1 METLMKYFNRKT
13 ILSIVL
19 STLLLNLSSQSN
31 TDEDIHRKYWYYKSH
46 LNNDFIK
53 VGLGLGESIPFNEKI
68 TAHSNPAANLDLTDA
83 PKLHAGDASARLGIY
98 LSVLATEYRLLKNN
112 NQDVTKVKHEIFC
125 ALNAIN
131 RLDRDAET
139 YFDAPSPQNTPSLNG
154 FFVRDDIRGNFVANN
169 YKHFNYLNN
178 IDNAVVQDSNIAFP
192 YALKFTLPS
201 TILQDHGFTKTEL
214 SGVYR
219 TGSSWS
225 SAVEQADSNV
235 FTPNAT
241 TYRSAIK
248 GFEESQDQAYYL
260 LMGLTLTAKLVDIG
274 ESDNGAVFPITATTG
289 QISLRNESKEI
300 ATRII
305 QHMSNDDLYLIRNPA
320 NKLAANPE
328 IVQSLLGSAK
338 PGWQTLANTTGAQ
351 KQANQIIAFLAD
363 NVQTGQW
370 PSVYAY
376 ALDNWGNFIKNGQTL
391 PYVWIPASNYNST
404 PFGISPAIP
413 GSNQVANKLTAYP
426 FTPSFDFRNL
436 ISVASAPVFMALMN
450 GGGGPRVDFQGF
462 AHAINGSTDLV
473 YDQVNLVNLAVE
485 ASIYGLNRITNW
497 MNGNTQELD
506 SAIAYANAT
515 LPPNVASVVVGQIN
529 TIKAA
534 KATGIPQLIT
544 AGISTGINYIWQI
557 IKQKQQLLFQPILKN
572 VTDERLYLSAVSN
585 PVFYSVDTSCTNAPG
600 GNLVHIGSDQ
610 LFGIYFRN
618 ILHPLIPNPPAG
630 FRWLNTLAAPSRL
643 LIKNTVLSQLAS
655 APCNGNFNF
664 GATLMPPDPWGSSCT
679 IDRFDATWKK
689 TTCIRDVN
697 KGEYSGL
704 DFMLMHN
711 LYYLTEHPNS
721 SGIIDYTER
730 NLTANFPLSSPIS
743 GNAFTQGSNQTF
755 GAFEHIVASNV
766 INANASAII
775 RAGKSITFLPG
786 FNIVEGAD
794 VTVSANTPFGNCD
807 WNTSTGMLRGTASQS
822 EGDNG
827 GTSYLPIKTN
837 NGSTKT
843 AETKKTKKEKPM
855 HIEVEKVQ
863 VYPNPNDGIF
873 NVQFNLDKTQK
884 VTLSIYNVLGALV
897 YQKELSTTQDNIPIQ
912 LTHVTKGMYLVVAR
926 LEDGTLFQKRLMTN

>member
-1 METLMKYFNRKT
+1 MNYINRKT

-19 STLLLNLSSQSN
+19 STILLKLYSQSN
-31 TDEDIHRKYWYYKSH
+31 SDEDIHRKYWYYKSH

-68 TAHSNPAANLDLTDA
+68 TAHLNPASNLDLTDA

-139 YFDAPSPQNTPSLNG
+139 YFDAPSPQNTPTLNG
-154 FFVRDDIRGNFVANN
+154 FFVRDDIRGNFVATN

-219 TGSSWS
+219 TGSSYHGS
-225 SAVEQADSNV
+225 VEGDTINV
-235 FTPNAT
+235 FKNSAT
-241 TYRSAIK
+241 TYKKAII

-274 ESDNGAVFPITATTG
+274 DSDNGAVFPITATTG
-289 QISLRNESKEI
+289 QISLRNEAKEI

-328 IVQSLLGSAK
+328 VVQSLLGSIK
-338 PGWQTLANTTGAQ
+338 PGWQNFANSTGTQ

-363 NVQTGQW
+363 NAQTGQW
-370 PSVYAY
+370 PAMYAY

-436 ISVASAPVFMALMN
+436 ISVASVPYFMALMN

-462 AHAINGSTDLV
+462 THTINGSSDLV

-506 SAIAYANAT
+506 SAIAFANAT
-515 LPPNVASVVVGQIN
+515 LPPNVASIVVGQIN

-572 VTDERLYLSAVSN
+572 VTDERLFLNSVSN

-600 GNLVHIGSDQ
+600 SKLLHIGSDQ
-610 LFGIYFRN
+610 LFGIYLRN
-618 ILHPLIPNPPAG
+618 ILHPLIPNVPNG
-630 FRWLNTLAAPSRL
+630 YRWLNTLAAPSRL

-730 NLTANFPLSSPIS
+730 NLTANFPLSSPIG
-743 GNAFTQGSNQTF
+743 GNTFAQGTNQTF
-755 GAFEHIVASNV
+755 GAFEHIVVSNI

-786 FNIVEGAD
+786 SSIIEGAN
-794 VTVSANTPFGNCD
+794 VTVLDSTIFGDCD
-807 WNTSTGMLRGTASQS
+807 WNVSTGMLRGTASQS

-843 AETKKTKKEKPM
+843 AETKKTKNETLTNL
-855 HIEVEKVQ
+855 EVDKVQ

-897 YQKELSTTQDNIPIQ
+897 YHKELSTGQDNIPIQ

>member
-1 METLMKYFNRKT
+1 MLKKIF
-13 ILSIVL
+13 VL
-19 STLLLNLSSQSN
+19 TTGCLFVTNVICQSSS
-31 TDEDIHRKYWYYKSH
+31 DEDIHRKYWYYKSH

-53 VGLGLGESIPFNEKI
+53 VGLGTGESIPFNEKI
-68 TAHSNPAANLDLTDA
+68 TAHPNPAASLNLFEG
-83 PKLHAGDASARLGIY
+83 PRLHAGDASARLGIY

-139 YFDAPSPQNTPSLNG
+139 YFDAPSPQNIPSLNG

-169 YKHFNYLNN
+169 YKHFNFWNDFDKSNMVTNQAPYFRT
-178 IDNAVVQDSNIAFP
+178 DS
-192 YALKFTLPS
+192 LPS

-225 SAVEQADSNV
+225 SAVEKADSNV

-241 TYRSAIK
+241 TYRRAIL

-260 LMGLTLTAKLVDIG
+260 LMGLTLTSKLVDIG

-289 QISLRNESKEI
+289 QISLRNEAKEI

-328 IVQSLLGSAK
+328 VVQSLLGSMK
-338 PGWQTLANTTGAQ
+338 PGYQNFANSTGTQ
-351 KQANQIIAFLAD
+351 KTANQIGAFFAD

-370 PSVYAY
+370 PFVYAY

-391 PYVWIPASNYNST
+391 PYVWIPSSNLNLIA
-404 PFGISPAIP
+404 PFGTNPQIL
-413 GSNQVANKLTAYP
+413 GANNFAGLLTAYP
-426 FTPSFDFRNL
+426 FTPSFDFRNFA
-436 ISVASAPVFMALMN
+436 SVASVPFFMAWMN

-462 AHAINGSTDLV
+462 AHTISGSSDLV
-473 YDQVNLVNLAVE
+473 YDQFNLVNIKVE
-485 ASIYGLNRITNW
+485 ATIFAINKMIQL
-497 MNGNTQELD
+497 MNGNNQQLD
-506 SAIAYANAT
+506 SAAALANAH
-515 LPPNVASVVVGQIN
+515 LSPNVATAVNGMI
-529 TIKAA
+529 TAIKNA
-534 KATGIPQLIT
+534 KATGIPQLI
-544 AGISTGINYIWQI
+544 ASAVSTGVNYLWQSY
-557 IKQKQQLLFQPILKN
+557 KSFSQLAFQLVLKN
-572 VTDERLYLSAVSN
+572 VTDERLYLNAVN
-585 PVFYSVDTSCTNAPG
+585 IPIFYSVDSSCTNSFQ
-600 GNLVHIGSDQ
+600 NKLVHIGSDQ
-610 LFGIYFRN
+610 LFGIYLRN
-618 ILHPLIPNPPAG
+618 ILHPLIQNPPAG

-643 LIKNTVLSQLAS
+643 LIKNTVLNQLAS

-679 IDRFDATWKK
+679 MDRYDAVWKK
-689 TTCIRDVN
+689 TTCVKDIN

-704 DFMLMHN
+704 DFLLMHN
-711 LYYLTEHPNS
+711 LYYLTEHPTTA
-721 SGIIDYTER
+721 GIIDYSDR
-730 NLTANFPLSSPIS
+730 SLTTDFPLAAPSPIV
-743 GNAFTQGSNQTF
+743 GNTFAQGTNQTF
-755 GAFEHIVASNV
+755 GAFEHIVVSNI

-786 FNIVEGAD
+786 SSIIEGAN
-794 VTVSANTPFGNCD
+794 VTVLDSTIFGDCD
-807 WNTSTGMLRGTASQS
+807 WNVSTGMSRGTASQS

-843 AETKKTKKEKPM
+843 AETKKTKNEKQSD
-855 HIEVEKVQ
+855 IEVDKVQ

-884 VTLSIYNVLGALV
+884 VTLAIYNVLGALV
-897 YQKELSTTQDNIPIQ
+897 YQKELSISQDNIPIQ